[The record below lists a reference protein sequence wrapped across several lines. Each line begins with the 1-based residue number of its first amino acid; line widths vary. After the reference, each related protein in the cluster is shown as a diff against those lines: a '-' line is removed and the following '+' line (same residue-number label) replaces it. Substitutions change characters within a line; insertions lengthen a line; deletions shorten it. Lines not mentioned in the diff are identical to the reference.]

1 MSSGPTAATPD
12 NCRRKANRHRCYRL
26 HGRTDK
32 VEQVEKINFTIV
44 FTGWMVGVGTI
55 LGMILDWGLIWLLG
69 ILWQDVRFLKLLRI
83 VFFFRYNFRT
93 EHRQT
98 FFGSLY
104 CPEKLNCPNW
114 IFMHLHSHL
123 IKTCRRLNFVMY
135 IHARE
140 YCWVFMTTLQLWIKN
155 VQSEWTWQICLNMK
169 PRRVLQYP
177 GRR

>member
-1 MSSGPTAATPD
+1 MSYGPTAATPD

-93 EHRQT
+93 EHSRPFSVFYIAQK
-98 FFGSLY
+98 SLTVPSEFSY
-104 CPEKLNCPNW
+104 ICIRIWSKRVADWISSC
-114 IFMHLHSHL
+114 IFMHVS
-123 IKTCRRLNFVMY
+123 TVEFS
-135 IHARE
+135 
-140 YCWVFMTTLQLWIKN
+140 WQLFSSELKMSN
-155 VQSEWTWQICLNMK
+155 QSE
-169 PRRVLQYP
+169 P
-177 GRR
+177 GKSA